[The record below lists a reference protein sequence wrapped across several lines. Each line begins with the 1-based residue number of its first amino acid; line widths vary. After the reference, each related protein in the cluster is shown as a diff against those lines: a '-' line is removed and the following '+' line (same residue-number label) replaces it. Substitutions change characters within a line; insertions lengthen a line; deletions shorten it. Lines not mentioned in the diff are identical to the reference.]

1 MRHDQNAVDVI
12 YRVKQRIREIEPGL
26 PRGLKITP
34 ICDRSDAGRELP
46 TSEVPD
52 ESGRVFLCWQKAER
66 KARTRS
72 IGFSKG
78 NYGGFRSRAINEC
91 ALFNSLRKSRRA

>member
-1 MRHDQNAVDVI
+1 MRHDQNALDVI

-34 ICDRSDAGRELP
+34 ICDRSDAVRELP

-52 ESGRVFLCWQKAER
+52 ESGRVFFVLAKG
-66 KARTRS
+66 RTKS
-72 IGFSKG
+72 SD
-78 NYGGFRSRAINEC
+78 A
-91 ALFNSLRKSRRA
+91 FNWIQQGQLRRFPVSSHQ